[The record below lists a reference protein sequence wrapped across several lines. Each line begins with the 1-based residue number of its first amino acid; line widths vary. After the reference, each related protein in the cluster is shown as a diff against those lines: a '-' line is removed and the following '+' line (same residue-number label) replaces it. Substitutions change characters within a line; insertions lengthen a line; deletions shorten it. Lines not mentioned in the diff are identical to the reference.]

1 METNRTYR
9 FLFSL
14 LLLSISLLLLG
25 LALGWTIPLEYL
37 NSITQ
42 NNERRLITILL
53 AVIGILLSFL
63 IIKKSFSKRV
73 VKQAEVIETSL
84 GKIKVSLDALENM
97 ANKVARQTPGVKETK
112 TKVKPASHGIAIYIQ
127 TNLAPDMNIPEVTKI
142 LQNNL
147 HNYFKDIVGIEVEE
161 VKVLVTKFS
170 TDNKKG
176 RVE

>member
-1 METNRTYR
+1 METDRTYR

-25 LALGWTIPLEYL
+25 LALGWTIPLDYL
-37 NSITQ
+37 NAILL

-53 AVIGILLSFL
+53 AVIGLLISFL
-63 IIKKSFSKRV
+63 IIKKSFRKKA
-73 VKQAEVIETSL
+73 VKQAGVIETPL
-84 GKIKVSLDALENM
+84 GKIKVTLDALENM

-112 TKVKPASHGIAIYIQ
+112 TKVKPSSNGIAIYIQ
-127 TNLAPDMNIPEVTKI
+127 TNLAPDMNIPEITKI

-147 HNYFKDIVGIEVEE
+147 HNYFKDVVGIETEE
-161 VKVLVTKFS
+161 IKVLVTKFS
-170 TDNKKG
+170 SDNKKS